1 MFVEMP
7 SGSMMA
13 NGGVSCW
20 PSIELLLVPGI
31 PLAYWWSNGSP
42 PQLSCLWKCLGR
54 QNSPLND
61 LDVAG
66 DLPLAAN
73 HLKEDG
79 AMEQRGSGGQHGA
92 ACWRGCIWAHHDDC
106 GGRADC

>member
-42 PQLSCLWKCLGR
+42 PQLRCLWKCLGR

-66 DLPLAAN
+66 LNIPFHNPTFNAWRIEDVKSCSYRVLENVKIEMHRLAPF
-73 HLKEDG
+73 HVL
-79 AMEQRGSGGQHGA
+79 S
-92 ACWRGCIWAHHDDC
+92 
-106 GGRADC
+106 